1 MLGGMA
7 RWLRMLG
14 YETEYDPKAGDNVLL
29 QLSTERHAIL
39 LTRDKE
45 LYTRAVKRKIQI
57 MLVPGETEKERLAQ
71 LARALG
77 LTLEIDMTKTRCPHC
92 GSSLREL
99 PRDGAME
106 SVPAASLKLYDRFWQ
121 CIDKECNKT
130 YWVGSHWK
138 RITETLEQAR
148 KLSVGG

>member
-14 YETEYDPKAGDNVLL
+14 YETEYHPKAEDNALL

-39 LTRDKE
+39 LTRDQE
-45 LYTRAVKRKIQI
+45 LYTRAVRRKIQSVMVI
-57 MLVPGETEKERLAQ
+57 GETEKERLAQ
-71 LARALG
+71 LARALS

-99 PRDGAME
+99 PRDDAHE
-106 SVPAASLKLYDRFWQ
+106 NVPVASLKLYNRFWQ

-148 KLSVGG
+148 RLSDQG